1 MVDSIGVKTVTTA
14 DIAAPRVATE
24 VPMPGAVPAPA
35 PTPPIASDTAQTESN
50 ALAKSMASAA
60 PVDADRVSEIRH
72 AIANGTFPI
81 LPATIADR
89 LLALR
94 MEWNSNDK
102 A

>member
-1 MVDSIGVKTVTTA
+1 MVDPIGVKTVTMA
-14 DIAAPRVATE
+14 DVAAPRVAPVGPLPVVTQ
-24 VPMPGAVPAPA
+24 VA
-35 PTPPIASDTAQTESN
+35 PTPSDTARNTAQSDAN
-50 ALAKSMASAA
+50 ALAKTMASAP
-60 PVDADRVSEIRH
+60 PVDPNRVAEIRH

-94 MEWNSNDK
+94 LEWTSNDK

>member
-1 MVDSIGVKTVTTA
+1 MVDPIGVKTVTMA
-14 DIAAPRVATE
+14 DV
-24 VPMPGAVPAPA
+24 AVPRGVTATPVPA
-35 PTPPIASDTAQTESN
+35 ATPTTATASDTAQTQAS
-50 ALAKSMASAA
+50 ALARTMASAP
-60 PVDADRVSEIRH
+60 PVDPNRVAEIRH

-94 MEWNSNDK
+94 MEWNSNDQ

>member
-1 MVDSIGVKTVTTA
+1 MVDPIGVKTVTTA
-14 DIAAPRVATE
+14 DVPAPRVATTP
-24 VPMPGAVPAPA
+24 VN
-35 PTPPIASDTAQTESN
+35 PTPPPTAATGADTAQSAAT
-50 ALAKSMASAA
+50 ALARTLAA
-60 PVDADRVSEIRH
+60 EPPVDPNRVAEIRR